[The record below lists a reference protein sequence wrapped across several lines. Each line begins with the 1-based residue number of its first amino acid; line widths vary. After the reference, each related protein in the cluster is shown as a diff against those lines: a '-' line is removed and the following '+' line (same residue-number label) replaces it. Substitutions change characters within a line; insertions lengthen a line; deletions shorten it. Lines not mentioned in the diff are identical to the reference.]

1 MGFWISPTIL
11 TKFWFCWRTSLKT
24 CQTPAQGKI
33 FILKEIFHS
42 QSKYCLLEVIWAIYK
57 ISSHHSFTHCVFHVS
72 LLLNI
77 LGYITVIKSMREVQ
91 DYMDIATMKKSSN
104 TWEMIFFQQ
113 MCILCLPNAKFY
125 TLTEE
130 GGVEE
135 RDTMVVLG
143 DLIDWSTRKI
153 WMLNNYL

>member
-1 MGFWISPTIL
+1 MSDSVWPHRQQPIRLLLPWDFPGKSTGMG
-11 TKFWFCWRTSLKT
+11 C
-24 CQTPAQGKI
+24 
-33 FILKEIFHS
+33 H
-42 QSKYCLLEVIWAIYK
+42 CLLQEMTWALYK
-57 ISSHHSFTHCVFHVS
+57 TSSHHSFIYCVFHVS

-104 TWEMIFFQQ
+104 TWEIIFFQQ

-143 DLIDWSTRKI
+143 DLIDWSTIKI

>member
-1 MGFWISPTIL
+1 
-11 TKFWFCWRTSLKT
+11 
-24 CQTPAQGKI
+24 
-33 FILKEIFHS
+33 
-42 QSKYCLLEVIWAIYK
+42 
-57 ISSHHSFTHCVFHVS
+57 
-72 LLLNI
+72 
-77 LGYITVIKSMREVQ
+77 MREVQ

-143 DLIDWSTRKI
+143 DLIDWSARKNMNVKQLLI
-153 WMLNNYL
+153 IKYKLKDT

>member
-1 MGFWISPTIL
+1 MSDSVRPHRWQPIRLLLPWDFPGKSTGMG
-11 TKFWFCWRTSLKT
+11 C
-24 CQTPAQGKI
+24 
-33 FILKEIFHS
+33 H
-42 QSKYCLLEVIWAIYK
+42 CLLQEMTWTLYK
-57 ISSHHSFTHCVFHVS
+57 MSSHHSFIYCVFHVS